1 MQIYKI
7 KIRDSNLN
15 PVFPIYTKYFIV
27 PIGICVSLIFIIIMF
42 ILRFWTDIDSSF
54 YILFFFPS
62 IIVFPYSDKTFIYRI
77 IYIIMC
83 MLLLFVIWRYYSVQD
98 LIVSFSGGAF
108 ALVGSSVLASLL
120 KKISK

>member
-1 MQIYKI
+1 MKSKNY
-7 KIRDSNLN
+7 
-15 PVFPIYTKYFIV
+15 
-27 PIGICVSLIFIIIMF
+27 IGICVSLIFIIIMF

-83 MLLLFVIWRYYSVQD
+83 MLLLFVIWKYYSVQD

>member
-1 MQIYKI
+1 MCVFNIYY
-7 KIRDSNLN
+7 NN
-15 PVFPIYTKYFIV
+15 
-27 PIGICVSLIFIIIMF
+27 
-42 ILRFWTDIDSSF
+42 DSSF

>member
-1 MQIYKI
+1 MKSKNY
-7 KIRDSNLN
+7 
-15 PVFPIYTKYFIV
+15 
-27 PIGICVSLIFIIIMF
+27 IGICVSLIFIIIMF

-54 YILFFFPS
+54 YILF
-62 IIVFPYSDKTFIYRI
+62 FPYSDKTFIYRI

>member
-1 MQIYKI
+1 MKSKNY
-7 KIRDSNLN
+7 
-15 PVFPIYTKYFIV
+15 
-27 PIGICVSLIFIIIMF
+27 IGICVSLIFIIIM
-42 ILRFWTDIDSSF
+42 
-54 YILFFFPS
+54 
-62 IIVFPYSDKTFIYRI
+62 FPYSDKTFIYRI

>member
-1 MQIYKI
+1 MG
-7 KIRDSNLN
+7 SG
-15 PVFPIYTKYFIV
+15 FF
-27 PIGICVSLIFIIIMF
+27 F
-42 ILRFWTDIDSSF
+42 ILGIVLSNTYRP
-54 YILFFFPS
+54 YIYENHIF
-62 IIVFPYSDKTFIYRI
+62 VFPYSDKTFIYRI

>member
-1 MQIYKI
+1 MKSKNY
-7 KIRDSNLN
+7 
-15 PVFPIYTKYFIV
+15 
-27 PIGICVSLIFIIIMF
+27 IGICVSLIFIIIMF

-62 IIVFPYSDKTFIYRI
+62 IIVFPFIYRI

>member
-1 MQIYKI
+1 MKSKNY
-7 KIRDSNLN
+7 
-15 PVFPIYTKYFIV
+15 
-27 PIGICVSLIFIIIMF
+27 IGICVSLIFIIIMF

-77 IYIIMC
+77 MC

>member
-1 MQIYKI
+1 M
-7 KIRDSNLN
+7 
-15 PVFPIYTKYFIV
+15 
-27 PIGICVSLIFIIIMF
+27 
-42 ILRFWTDIDSSF
+42 FWTDIDSSF
-54 YILFFFPS
+54 YYPIFFPFYNSLS
-62 IIVFPYSDKTFIYRI
+62 IHSDKTFIYRI

>member
-1 MQIYKI
+1 
-7 KIRDSNLN
+7 
-15 PVFPIYTKYFIV
+15 
-27 PIGICVSLIFIIIMF
+27 
-42 ILRFWTDIDSSF
+42 
-54 YILFFFPS
+54 
-62 IIVFPYSDKTFIYRI
+62 
-77 IYIIMC
+77 MC

>member
-1 MQIYKI
+1 MKSKNY
-7 KIRDSNLN
+7 
-15 PVFPIYTKYFIV
+15 
-27 PIGICVSLIFIIIMF
+27 IGICVSLIFIIIMF

-108 ALVGSSVLASLL
+108 ALVGAYVLASLL